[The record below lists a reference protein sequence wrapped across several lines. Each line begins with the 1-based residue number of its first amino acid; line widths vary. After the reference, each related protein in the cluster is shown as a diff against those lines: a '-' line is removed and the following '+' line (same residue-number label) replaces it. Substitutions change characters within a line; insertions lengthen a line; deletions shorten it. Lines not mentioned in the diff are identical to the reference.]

1 VQRLYGTRLCRARSP
16 ERLALLQ
23 TALEALDRESRMV
36 FMKAWGLLNLSFST
50 MIDVVSIGPVGRA
63 ER

>member
-1 VQRLYGTRLCRARSP
+1 LCRARSP